1 MENIRTKVYP
11 RIYAIK
17 YSIKV
22 ASYLSDSW
30 IGLFNK
36 WIGDIRRS
44 YEEKINIIYVLPWSQ
59 C

>member
-44 YEEKINIIYVLPWSQ
+44 YEEKINIIYVLP
-59 C
+59 